1 MFNKLVYRLT
11 KILVH
16 DYVDNTHKNVIK
28 CSKVPFGYFDNKFIA
43 EEFIRKH
50 NHDTNCFFILNHTFL
65 TLFMVANPKTI

>member
-16 DYVDNTHKNVIK
+16 DYVDETHKNVIE
-28 CSKVPFGYFDNKFIA
+28 CSKVPFGYFDYKFIA

-50 NHDTNCFFILNHTFL
+50 NHNTNCFL
-65 TLFMVANPKTI
+65 